1 MDLSSKKQLTYII
14 WNQPFPELKA
24 QLAQIVFH
32 FHSQR
37 EYYRDR
43 PRGEF
48 LTRGAALAS
57 QQPIG
62 GNGAEYQS
70 LGSIT
75 PTAGS
80 SARGSLAS
88 HLDSTGIALPPP
100 QVGGGVGGTIYSV
113 TQRAPIGGS
122 SQGGGQTQQQADQLD
137 QLEREPRRYVAPSSQ
152 HDQLVRATMSSANV
166 VGGAASN
173 VNSRIAGKD
182 KSRNPTILRKSKSF
196 VRLF

>member
-1 MDLSSKKQLTYII
+1 MKIDS
-14 WNQPFPELKA
+14 
-24 QLAQIVFH
+24 LALFQKFKLYQIFNNY
-32 FHSQR
+32 R

-62 GNGAEYQS
+62 GNGTEYQS

-88 HLDSTGIALPPP
+88 HLDSTGIAIPPP
-100 QVGGGVGGTIYSV
+100 QVGSSVGGTIYSV
-113 TQRAPIGGS
+113 TQRAPLGGN
-122 SQGGGQTQQQADQLD
+122 SQSGQTQQADQHDQLD
-137 QLEREPRRYVAPSSQ
+137 REPRRYVAATGPQ
-152 HDQLVRATMSSANV
+152 LDQLVRANM
-166 VGGAASN
+166 VGGTGGN
-173 VNSRIAGKD
+173 MNSRLGTKD
-182 KSRNPTILRKSKSF
+182 KPRNPTILRKSKHHS
-196 VRLF
+196 RICKSMII